1 VLSRRSP
8 AIVARRGIATTAASV
23 QKVKVTQAHLAKRDR
38 FNTSGC
44 PPAAWGGCFDA
55 PKPQPLGLA
64 RTAAAYFR
72 GWCYQ
77 RRTLRMSPSLPHAPT
92 NPAMTLGMRRALLL
106 SGCMLGLSALGAA
119 GRHRASQGQSAE
131 PPNLDQNI
139 PQNFGAWKML
149 QAPAQIINPQTQ
161 QILDA
166 IYSEIVA
173 RTYVNTQNYA
183 VMLSVAYGNDQR
195 GGLEAHRPEVCYP
208 AQGFTVHA
216 QNEATVDTSQGP
228 LAVRQ
233 LRTSL
238 GARVE
243 PVMYWFAMADTV
255 NATAFDKRMVQL
267 RTTMTGAIPDGIL
280 LRVSSIDAD
289 AARAWRT
296 QTTFVSALLDAM
308 NATTRA
314 RVLGRPWALP

>member
-1 VLSRRSP
+1 MLPNLPHDPTSP
-8 AIVARRGIATTAASV
+8 ATM
-23 QKVKVTQAHLAKRDR
+23 
-38 FNTSGC
+38 N
-44 PPAAWGGCFDA
+44 
-55 PKPQPLGLA
+55 
-64 RTAAAYFR
+64 
-72 GWCYQ
+72 
-77 RRTLRMSPSLPHAPT
+77 
-92 NPAMTLGMRRALLL
+92 GMRRALLL
-106 SGCMLGLSALGAA
+106 SGCMLGLSALAA
-119 GRHRASQGQSAE
+119 AARHRASQGQSAE
-131 PPNLDQNI
+131 PPKLAQNI
-139 PQNFGAWKML
+139 PQIFGAWKVL
-149 QAPAQIINPQTQ
+149 DAPAQIINPQTQ
-161 QILDA
+161 QVLDA

-173 RTYVNTQNYA
+173 RTYVNNQGYA

-216 QNEATVDTSQGP
+216 QGDASIDTSQGP

-238 GARVE
+238 GARIE

-267 RTTMTGAIPDGIL
+267 RTTLTGAIPDGIL

-308 NATTRA
+308 NVTTRA
-314 RVLGRPWALP
+314 RVLGRPSVLP

>member
-1 VLSRRSP
+1 MMP
-8 AIVARRGIATTAASV
+8 TT
-23 QKVKVTQAHLAKRDR
+23 
-38 FNTSGC
+38 
-44 PPAAWGGCFDA
+44 PPA
-55 PKPQPLGLA
+55 
-64 RTAAAYFR
+64 
-72 GWCYQ
+72 
-77 RRTLRMSPSLPHAPT
+77 PT
-92 NPAMTLGMRRALLL
+92 THVTMPGMRRALLL
-106 SGCMLGLSALGAA
+106 SGCMFGLAALAA
-119 GRHRASQGQSAE
+119 AARHRASQGQSAD
-131 PPNLDQNI
+131 PPKLDQNI
-139 PQNFGAWKML
+139 PKNFGAWKML
-149 QAPAQIINPQTQ
+149 EAPAQIINPQTQ
-161 QILDA
+161 QMLDS

-173 RTYVNTQNYA
+173 RTYVNGQGYA

-208 AQGFTVHA
+208 AQGFTLHA
-216 QNEATVDTSQGP
+216 QNDASIDTSQGP

-238 GARVE
+238 GARIE

-296 QTTFVSALLDAM
+296 QTTFVSALLDALSV
-308 NATTRA
+308 TTRA
-314 RVLGRPWALP
+314 RVLGRPLVLP

>member
-1 VLSRRSP
+1 MLPTIPQAPITPSP
-8 AIVARRGIATTAASV
+8 M
-23 QKVKVTQAHLAKRDR
+23 H
-38 FNTSGC
+38 
-44 PPAAWGGCFDA
+44 
-55 PKPQPLGLA
+55 
-64 RTAAAYFR
+64 
-72 GWCYQ
+72 
-77 RRTLRMSPSLPHAPT
+77 
-92 NPAMTLGMRRALLL
+92 GMRRALLL
-106 SGCMLGLSALGAA
+106 SGCMLGLAALAA
-119 GRHRASQGQSAE
+119 AARHRASQGQSAD
-131 PPNLDQNI
+131 PPKLDQNI
-139 PQNFGAWKML
+139 PKTFGAWKML
-149 QAPAQIINPQTQ
+149 DAPAQIINPQTQ
-161 QILDA
+161 QMLDS

-173 RTYVNTQNYA
+173 RTYINAQGYA

-216 QNEATVDTSQGP
+216 QGDASIDTSQGP

-238 GARVE
+238 GARIE

-296 QTTFVSALLDAM
+296 QTTFVSALLDALSI
-308 NATTRA
+308 TTRA
-314 RVLGRPWALP
+314 RVLGRPLILP